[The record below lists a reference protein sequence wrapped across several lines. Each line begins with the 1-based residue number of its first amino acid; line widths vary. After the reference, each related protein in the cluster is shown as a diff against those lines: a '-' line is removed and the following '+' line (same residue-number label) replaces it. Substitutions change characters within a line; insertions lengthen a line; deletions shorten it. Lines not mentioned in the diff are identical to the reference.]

1 MLKGLFSG
9 VAVGAILSVVGL
21 ATASLVAPMPEMI
34 GQSEP
39 EPVVTPAND
48 PEVVENE
55 SSAEVATTEDVA
67 PVVDT
72 SDPVAPSLSVEPET
86 GIQIEAPSLAPAP
99 FVAVP
104 ETSAPLAD
112 TATADR
118 PEDVEIIT
126 DLAEPEADAASGV
139 ASPEVD
145 PILQSPQSVQPNP
158 PTGETDVVV
167 STDPAV
173 VTVEIIPEPETEND
187 QPAMPMVE
195 APEMGMITAPDTTET
210 ETTAPVEETE
220 LAPID
225 TSVRPTPGL
234 SGQSASAMPTG
245 DSSVTIRR
253 LGTDSEPAVTET
265 AAMNAL
271 EDFAAPFSNPGNL
284 PLMSFVVIDD
294 GGLPNGP
301 AVMASIPFDVTV
313 ALSIADPDAEAKMAA
328 YRSAGFE
335 VLIMNPI
342 PQGATASDAAQVI
355 QGSFSILPEAIGILD
370 LGDTGLGSNRN
381 AVEVVM
387 SELAGA
393 GRGYVALDSGLN
405 SGMRAAE
412 TADVPATLVSRD
424 LDGEGQGSSVIR
436 RFIDNGAFQ
445 ARQQSG
451 VVMLARLRADT
462 VSALTLW
469 STANR
474 ASQVALAPVSAVL
487 KSE

>member
-21 ATASLVAPMPEMI
+21 ATASLVAPMPEMV

-39 EPVVTPAND
+39 EPVVTPADD
-48 PEVVENE
+48 PEMAAEDPTASVE
-55 SSAEVATTEDVA
+55 TTDDPA

-72 SDPVAPSLSVEPET
+72 SDPVAPSLTVEPET

-99 FVAVP
+99 VIDVP

-112 TATADR
+112 TTTADR
-118 PEDVEIIT
+118 PEDVEIIG
-126 DLAEPEADAASGV
+126 DMSEPEADDASGV
-139 ASPEVD
+139 TSPEVD
-145 PILQSPQSVQPNP
+145 PVLQSPQSVQPNP
-158 PTGETDVVV
+158 PSGEADVIV
-167 STDPAV
+167 STDPAA
-173 VTVEIIPEPETEND
+173 VTVEIIPEPEPEND
-187 QPAMPMVE
+187 QPDMPMIV
-195 APEMGMITAPDTTET
+195 APEMGMITAPDANEP
-210 ETTAPVEETE
+210 ETTAPMAEPEA
-220 LAPID
+220 APID
-225 TSVRPTPGL
+225 TSVRPAPGL
-234 SGQSASAMPTG
+234 SGQSASALPTG
-245 DSSVTIRR
+245 DSTVTIRR

-265 AAMNAL
+265 AAINAL
-271 EDFAAPFSNPGNL
+271 EDYSAPFSNAGNL
-284 PLMSFVVIDD
+284 PLMSFVVMDE

-301 AVMASIPFDVTV
+301 AVLASIPFDVTV
-313 ALSIADPDAEAKMAA
+313 ALSIADPDAEAKMSA
-328 YRSAGFE
+328 YRAAGFE

-370 LGDTGLGSNRN
+370 LGEAGLGSNRN
-381 AVEVVM
+381 AIEVVM
-387 SELAGA
+387 SELARA

-424 LDGEGQGSSVIR
+424 LDGDGQGSSVIR

-487 KSE
+487 KSD